1 MAIWQDLVDDHG
13 FPAGYASVRR
23 FVSTVRQQP
32 TEARVHRDGEARHR
46 DRALVPAA
54 ADVARADAEQVRI
67 TNDAVEAVICGYTRE
82 AAVWHL
88 GGALGALCAK
98 VVRRRA
104 EGTGTMRTT
113 ATKNTETRKENTETT
128 KKRGRR

>member
-1 MAIWQDLVDDHG
+1 MPLAEASWVVDEEEPH
-13 FPAGYASVRR
+13 P
-23 FVSTVRQQP
+23 
-32 TEARVHRDGEARHR
+32 
-46 DRALVPAA
+46 
-54 ADVARADAEQVRI
+54 
-67 TNDAVEAVICGYTRE
+67 
-82 AAVWHL
+82 L